1 MTDFFQ
7 TPDGKS
13 YDMTVPNEAEQRVHE
28 IAFVTRPKAP
38 ELMAC
43 FSKACFVLGRHLP
56 DVLLGHLLAGQ
67 AVARRKAILTIDVV
81 PGKIAEKKL
90 ASNAETRQA
99 LLDIDPEYNAAVE
112 TEYRFEAAL
121 MYFKLKI
128 KDMDS
133 ALNAVK
139 KAVSDTDQIYN
150 RPNYNSQNTNMD
162 STPEPTPTK
171 EKPWLQDEW
180 DLHGFDT
187 VAVPNSQPT
196 QPTSA
201 VTTTQSGFKIGK
213 ARY

>member
-1 MTDFFQ
+1 MSNIFV
-7 TPDGKS
+7 TPDGKQ

-38 ELMAC
+38 ELMAT
-43 FSKACFVLGRHLP
+43 FSKACFALGRHLP

-67 AVARRKAILTIDVV
+67 AVARRKAVLTIDVV
-81 PGKIAEKKL
+81 PAKLAEKKL

-112 TEYRFEAAL
+112 TELRFEAAL

-128 KDMDS
+128 KDMDA
-133 ALNAVK
+133 ALNAIK

-150 RPNYNSQNTNMD
+150 RPNYNSMNTNMD
-162 STPEPTPTK
+162 GDASQAAP
-171 EKPWLQDEW
+171 KPWPQDEW
-180 DLHGFDT
+180 DLNEDR
-187 VAVPNSQPT
+187 VSAPPSPPT
-196 QPTSA
+196 NVT
-201 VTTTQSGFKIGK
+201 TTTQSGFKIGK